1 MEQFD
6 YDLFVIGAGSGGVR
20 ASRIASSLGARVAVA
35 ESHRAGGT
43 CVIRG
48 CVPKK
53 LLAYAAHFHEDFE
66 DARGYG
72 WSVPEATFSWPALI
86 EAKNREIARLEGIY
100 EKLLANAGVT
110 LMHGR
115 ATLIDAHTVEMD
127 GKRFTAK
134 NILVATG
141 GWPVKPAMPGAE
153 LGITSNEAFE
163 LKELP
168 KRVLM
173 VGGGYIAVE
182 FAGIFRGLGAE
193 VTLSYR
199 GEEILRGFDD
209 DVRKHLRGEIEG
221 KGIKVLLGHQVAA
234 IERDGGYGGNGSDG
248 SNSAQAGGRN
258 GVPLRVRSGNGAPG
272 LIVDA
277 VMFATGRIPNT
288 ANLGLQNAGVKL
300 DAGGAVV
307 VDEFSRTSAPNIYAV
322 GDVTDRVQ
330 LTPVAIREGQAVAQ
344 TLFGARPVSVTHN
357 NIPSA
362 VFSQPPVGTV
372 GDTEVQ
378 AIAKYGKVEVYQAT
392 FRPMK
397 HTLSGRSE
405 KTYMK
410 LLVDAASQKVVGA
423 HMVGVD
429 APEIIQGIGIAVV
442 AGLTKQQFDET
453 AGIHPTAAEE
463 FVTMKEKVLRG

>member
-1 MEQFD
+1 MEKFD

-20 ASRIASSLGARVAVA
+20 ASRIAASLGARVAVA
-35 ESHRAGGT
+35 EAHRPGGT

-53 LLAYAAHFHEDFE
+53 LMVYAAHFHEDFE

-72 WSVPEATFSWPALI
+72 WTVPDASFSWPKLI

-110 LMHGR
+110 LMRGR
-115 ATLIDAHTVEMD
+115 AVLADAHTVEID
-127 GKRFTAK
+127 GRRVTA
-134 NILVATG
+134 NHILIATG
-141 GWPVKPAMPGAE
+141 GWPVKPEIPGAE

-163 LKELP
+163 LADLP

-182 FAGIFRGLGAE
+182 FAGIFHGLGAE

-209 DVRKHLRGEIEG
+209 DVRKHLRGELEA

-234 IERDGGYGGNGSDG
+234 IERDG
-248 SNSAQAGGRN
+248 SA
-258 GVPLRVRSGNGAPG
+258 LRVCSGKGAPN
-272 LIVDA
+272 LTVDA
-277 VMFATGRIPNT
+277 VMFATGRTPNT
-288 ANLGLQNAGVKL
+288 ANLGLQQAGVKL
-300 DAGGAVV
+300 DDGGAVV
-307 VDEFSRTSAPNIYAV
+307 VDEYSRTSVQNIYAV

-344 TLFGARPVSVTHN
+344 TLFGARPVSVAHN

-362 VFSQPPVGTV
+362 VFSQPPIGTV
-372 GDTEVQ
+372 GDTEAQ
-378 AIAKYGKVEVYQAT
+378 ALAKFGRIEVYQSS

-397 HTLSGRSE
+397 HTLSGRNE

-410 LLVDAASQKVVGA
+410 LLVDQASQKVVGA
-423 HMVGVD
+423 HMVGPD

-453 AGIHPTAAEE
+453 VGIHPTAAEE
-463 FVTMKEKVLRG
+463 FVTMKDKVLKQA

>member
-1 MEQFD
+1 MEKFD

-20 ASRIASSLGARVAVA
+20 ASRIAASLGARVAVA
-35 ESHRAGGT
+35 EAHRPGGT

-53 LLAYAAHFHEDFE
+53 LMVYAAHFHEDFE

-72 WSVPEATFSWPALI
+72 WTVPEASFSWPALMD
-86 EAKNREIARLEGIY
+86 AKNREIARLEGIY

-110 LMHGR
+110 LMRGR
-115 ATLIDAHTVEMD
+115 ATLADAHTVEID
-127 GKRFTAK
+127 GGRVTAK
-134 NILVATG
+134 NILIATG
-141 GWPVKPAMPGAE
+141 GWPVKPAIPGAE

-163 LKELP
+163 LTDLP

-182 FAGIFRGLGAE
+182 FAGIFRGLGAD

-199 GEEILRGFDD
+199 GDEILRGFDD
-209 DVRKHLRGEIEG
+209 DVRKHLRGELEAR
-221 KGIKVLLGHQVAA
+221 GIKVLLGHQVAG
-234 IERDGGYGGNGSDG
+234 IERDNG
-248 SNSAQAGGRN
+248 A
-258 GVPLRVRSGNGAPG
+258 LRVRAGMRTPGGAPG
-272 LIVDA
+272 GAPDLTVDA
-277 VMFATGRIPNT
+277 VMFATGRTPNT
-288 ANLGLQNAGVKL
+288 ANLGLQQAGVKL
-300 DAGGAVV
+300 DDGGAVV
-307 VDEFSRTSAPNIYAV
+307 VDPYSRTSVENIYAV

-330 LTPVAIREGQAVAQ
+330 LTPVAIREGNAVAQ

-362 VFSQPPVGTV
+362 VFSQPPIGTV
-372 GDTEVQ
+372 GDTEAQ
-378 AIAKYGKVEVYQAT
+378 ALAKYGQVEVYQSS

-405 KTYMK
+405 KSYMK
-410 LLVDAASQKVVGA
+410 LLVEPKTQKVVGV
-423 HMVGVD
+423 HMVGSD

-442 AGLTKQQFDET
+442 AGLTKQRFDET
-453 AGIHPTAAEE
+453 VGIHPTAAEE
-463 FVTMKEKVLRG
+463 FVTMRDKVLRKAQ

>member
-1 MEQFD
+1 MEKFD

-20 ASRIASSLGARVAVA
+20 ASRIAASLGARVAVA

-53 LLAYAAHFHEDFE
+53 LLVYAAHFHEDFE

-72 WSVPEATFSWPALI
+72 WTVPEATFSWPALI

-110 LMHGR
+110 LRHGR
-115 ATLIDAHTVEMD
+115 ATLADAHTVEMD
-127 GKRFTAK
+127 GKRFTTK
-134 NILVATG
+134 CILLATG
-141 GWPVKPAMPGAE
+141 GWPVKPDIPGAE

-163 LKELP
+163 LKEMP

-182 FAGIFRGLGAE
+182 FAGIFKGLGAE
-193 VTLSYR
+193 VALSYR
-199 GEEILRGFDD
+199 GEEILRGFDN
-209 DVRKHLRGEIEG
+209 DVRKHLRTEIEA
-221 KGIKVLLGHQVAA
+221 KGIKVLLGHQVVA
-234 IERDGGYGGNGSDG
+234 IERDG
-248 SNSAQAGGRN
+248 SA
-258 GVPLRVRSGNGAPG
+258 LRVRSGKGAPD
-272 LIVDA
+272 LTVDA
-277 VMFATGRIPNT
+277 VMFATGRTPNT
-288 ANLGLQNAGVKL
+288 ANLGLQQAGVKL
-300 DAGGAVV
+300 SEDGAVV
-307 VDEFSRTSAPNIYAV
+307 VDQYSRTSVDNIYAV
-322 GDVTDRVQ
+322 GDLTNRVQ

-344 TLFGARPVSVTHN
+344 TLFGARPVSVSHN

-372 GDTEVQ
+372 GDTEAQ
-378 AIAKYGKVEVYQAT
+378 AIAKYGSVEVYQST

-410 LLVDAASQKVVGA
+410 LLVEPASQKVVGV
-423 HMVGVD
+423 HMVGAD

-453 AGIHPTAAEE
+453 VGIHPTAAEE
-463 FVTMKEKVLRG
+463 FVTMRDKVLRKA

>member
-1 MEQFD
+1 MEKFD

-20 ASRIASSLGARVAVA
+20 ASRIAASLGARVAVA
-35 ESHRAGGT
+35 EAYRPGGT

-53 LLAYAAHFHEDFE
+53 LLVYAAHFHEDFE

-72 WSVPEATFSWPALI
+72 WTVPEATFSWPALI

-110 LMHGR
+110 LLRGR
-115 ATLIDAHTVEMD
+115 ATLADAHTVEIG
-127 GKRFTAK
+127 GKRITAK
-134 NILVATG
+134 NILMATG
-141 GWPVKPAMPGAE
+141 GWPVKPAIPGAE

-163 LKELP
+163 LEQMP

-182 FAGIFRGLGAE
+182 FAGIFKGLGAE

-209 DVRKHLRGEIEG
+209 DLRKHLRGEIEA
-221 KGIKVLLGHQVAA
+221 KGIKVLRGHLVAA
-234 IERDGGYGGNGSDG
+234 IERDG
-248 SNSAQAGGRN
+248 SA
-258 GVPLRVRSGNGAPG
+258 LRVRAGKGAPD

-288 ANLGLQNAGVKL
+288 ANLGLQQAGVEING
-300 DAGGAVV
+300 DGAVV
-307 VDEFSRTSAPNIYAV
+307 VDQYSRTSVDNVYAV

-344 TLFGARPVSVTHN
+344 TLFGARPVSVSHN

-372 GDTEVQ
+372 GDTEAQ
-378 AIAKYGKVEVYQAT
+378 AIAKYGSVEVYQST

-410 LLVDAASQKVVGA
+410 LLVEPASQKVVGI
-423 HMVGVD
+423 HMVGAD

-453 AGIHPTAAEE
+453 VGIHPTAAEE
-463 FVTMKEKVLRG
+463 FVTMRDKVLRKA

>member
-1 MEQFD
+1 MDKFE
-6 YDLFVIGAGSGGVR
+6 YDFFVIGAGSGGVR
-20 ASRIASSLGARVAVA
+20 ASRIAASLGAKVAVA
-35 ESHRAGGT
+35 EAYRPGGT

-48 CVPKK
+48 CEPKK
-53 LLAYAAHFHEDFE
+53 LLVYAAHFHEDFE

-72 WSVPEATFSWPALI
+72 WTVPDATFSWPALI
-86 EAKNREIARLEGIY
+86 DAKNREITRLEGIY
-100 EKLLANAGVT
+100 ERLLANAGVT
-110 LMHGR
+110 LMRGR
-115 ATLIDAHTVEMD
+115 ATLADAHTVEMD
-127 GKRFTAK
+127 GKRITAR
-134 NILVATG
+134 NILIATG
-141 GWPVKPAMPGAE
+141 GWPVKPAIPGAE

-163 LKELP
+163 LKDLP

-182 FAGIFRGLGAE
+182 FAGIFKGLGPE

-199 GEEILRGFDD
+199 GDEILRGFDD
-209 DVRKHLRGEIEG
+209 DVRKHLRGELEA
-221 KGIKVLLGHQVAA
+221 KGIQILRGHQLAA
-234 IERDGGYGGNGSDG
+234 IERDG
-248 SNSAQAGGRN
+248 SA
-258 GVPLRVRSGNGAPG
+258 LRVRAGSGAPD
-272 LIVDA
+272 LVVDA
-277 VMFATGRIPNT
+277 VMFATGRSPNT
-288 ANLGLQNAGVKL
+288 HGLGLERVGVQL
-300 DAGGAVV
+300 EEGGAVV
-307 VDEFSRTSAPNIYAV
+307 VDQYSRTSVENIYAV

-344 TLFGARPVSVTHN
+344 TLFGARPVSVAHS

-372 GDTEVQ
+372 GDTEAQ
-378 AIAKYGKVEVYQAT
+378 AIAKYGQVEVYQSS

-410 LLVDAASQKVVGA
+410 LIVEPKTQKVVGA
-423 HMVGVD
+423 HMVGPD

-453 AGIHPTAAEE
+453 VGIHPTAAEE
-463 FVTMKEKVLRG
+463 FVTMKEKTLRGA